1 MRIFTNIL
9 FLLLVFS
16 FGLSKESYPDVWDN
30 LMNFTQW
37 ERVKVTEK
45 YHLSKFE
52 LEGFP
57 VPAFKIEMDL
67 KAHPQSILD
76 VAWNVSEY
84 PESLPSAYITQAGIF
99 QKQDSIQI
107 AWQIIDIPFM
117 VPRLYQFQHIR
128 KRNRIDWYN
137 TVFNQSIEDN
147 VITAFTNVGSWR
159 ISKKGE
165 KNILTYI
172 VLTDP
177 GGIVPVWSVEQAQMK
192 YLPQMLIEAE
202 DSALKLKKE

>member
-1 MRIFTNIL
+1 
-9 FLLLVFS
+9 
-16 FGLSKESYPDVWDN
+16 
-30 LMNFTQW
+30 
-37 ERVKVTEK
+37 
-45 YHLSKFE
+45 
-52 LEGFP
+52 
-57 VPAFKIEMDL
+57 
-67 KAHPQSILD
+67 
-76 VAWNVSEY
+76 
-84 PESLPSAYITQAGIF
+84 
-99 QKQDSIQI
+99 
-107 AWQIIDIPFM
+107 M

-165 KNILTYI
+165 NNILTYI

-177 GGIVPVWSVEQAQMK
+177 GGIVPVWIVEQAQMK